1 MHKIY
6 RAITTM
12 IAVTVSIVDEIA
24 NERLIDGSNTAVV
37 IGLNL
42 KYMYIYSPA
51 IIPCMA
57 LPIIY
62 GASDR

>member
-1 MHKIY
+1 
-6 RAITTM
+6 M

-51 IIPCMA
+51 IIQCMA

>member
-1 MHKIY
+1 
-6 RAITTM
+6 M

-42 KYMYIYSPA
+42 SICTYIVP
-51 IIPCMA
+51 
-57 LPIIY
+57 L
-62 GASDR
+62 

>member
-1 MHKIY
+1 MSLYIRYLFNKTECTNIQ
-6 RAITTM
+6 AITTM

-42 KYMYIYSPA
+42 SICTYTVP
-51 IIPCMA
+51 
-57 LPIIY
+57 L
-62 GASDR
+62 